1 MCEVGAVLTHD
12 GTDVESNLCVAELT
26 SAWQYAG
33 TGDGRGRW

>member
-1 MCEVGAVLTHD
+1 MCEVGTVLTHD
-12 GTDVESNLCVAELT
+12 GTDVEPNLCVALWT